1 MKTRIAVLR
10 LGSLLV
16 ATAIWG
22 WSFVVVKDAVS
33 TFPIAAFLAYRFAL
47 AVLFFAPFARA
58 MRLRSVLVGSGI
70 GVLLGIAFLL
80 QTAGLHL
87 TLAGDAGLVTGLFV
101 VFVPIIEWFL
111 FGTRLNRAT
120 LGALVLSTTGL
131 LLLVGGLPRQLAG
144 GDLLV
149 AISALGYAVQI
160 ILISRLSPRHDAV
173 SLTFG
178 QIAGAAVIFALAA
191 LTPMGGGFS
200 WPGASVLL
208 AILITASLA
217 TTFALLIQVWAQRT
231 LAPTQSAMILLTEPA
246 WAVFFGVVLAGNPFP
261 PIRLAGAAL
270 LLIAP
275 MIATLAARLAGRP
288 ERAIRAAEA
297 LSDELKGRLA
307 S

>member
-1 MKTRIAVLR
+1 MKTRGAFVR

-22 WSFVVVKDAVS
+22 WSFVLVKDAVS

-47 AVLFFAPFARA
+47 ALLLFAPFARR
-58 MRLRSVLVGSGI
+58 MSLRSIAAGSWI
-70 GVLLGIAFLL
+70 GLLLGVAFLL

-101 VFVPIIEWFL
+101 VLVPLIEWLL

-120 LGALVLSTTGL
+120 LAAVVLSTAGL
-131 LLLVGGLPRQLAG
+131 VLLVGGLPRQLAG

-149 AISALGYAVQI
+149 AISAVGYAVQI
-160 ILISRLSPRHDAV
+160 ILISRLSPRHDPV
-173 SLTFG
+173 SMTFG
-178 QIAGAAVIFALAA
+178 QIAGAAVVFAVAA

-200 WPGASVLL
+200 WPAPSVLL

-217 TTFALLIQVWAQRT
+217 TTFALLVQVWAQRT

-246 WAVFFGVVLAGNPFP
+246 WAIFFGVVLAGNPFP
-261 PIRLAGAAL
+261 PIRIAGAGM

-275 MIATLAARLAGRP
+275 VIATFAGRLVNRP
-288 ERAIRAAEA
+288 ERAKRAEG
-297 LSDELKGRLA
+297 LSDELKTRLA